1 MAVTS
6 SVPGANAAT
15 TNQMAT
21 GSGATSGRWRVIGA
35 VGQAPERAG
44 TNGHFE
50 LSVRDGIITSLQP
63 AGSGRPRPAVG
74 QARLVLAPLLVNA
87 HDHGRGFGNVLA
99 GIPDAPLETWIASL
113 ASQMGTTT
121 QEALVGDGCRVMLR
135 SGVGATVICVN
146 PLGRD
151 TAAEVRAAAKAATE
165 AGARAA
171 VVYPF
176 ADAIGEPLG
185 RDRDFVGWS
194 RGELYRHLEA
204 FEAVTAAVQNPLIE
218 MQLGPVG
225 PQWVSEATLATVGAH
240 ARRTGRRVHMHL
252 LESPAQRAWADRTYP
267 EGVLNFLGRNDLV
280 GPHVCF
286 AHGTHLRPDE
296 IAVLAAEGCVL
307 AVNASSNLRLAS
319 GIPPIADARQSTVHL
334 GVGLDGLALGDD
346 ADYWN
351 ELRLVRGI
359 AQAQTGQTAPAEA
372 FFERV
377 WRGGHRALGNCAP
390 ATIEVGNQ
398 ADFVLLDVSGYDH
411 LVSREDWTVADVVI
425 AVGRPERVREVW
437 VGGRRAYMP
446 AEAAPNSKGAEVAS

>member
-165 AGARAA
+165 AGPEPPSSTPSPTPSASLWAGTAISSAGAA
-171 VVYPF
+171 
-176 ADAIGEPLG
+176 ASCTAI
-185 RDRDFVGWS
+185 S
-194 RGELYRHLEA
+194 RPSKRSRRRSRTRLSRCNSA
-204 FEAVTAAVQNPLIE
+204 PWA
-218 MQLGPVG
+218 PVG
-225 PQWVSEATLATVGAH
+225 QRGHPRHRGRARPPYGPKSPHAPSRVAGA
-240 ARRTGRRVHMHL
+240 A
-252 LESPAQRAWADRTYP
+252 
-267 EGVLNFLGRNDLV
+267 
-280 GPHVCF
+280 
-286 AHGTHLRPDE
+286 
-296 IAVLAAEGCVL
+296 
-307 AVNASSNLRLAS
+307 
-319 GIPPIADARQSTVHL
+319 
-334 GVGLDGLALGDD
+334 GVG
-346 ADYWN
+346 
-351 ELRLVRGI
+351 R
-359 AQAQTGQTAPAEA
+359 
-372 FFERV
+372 
-377 WRGGHRALGNCAP
+377 
-390 ATIEVGNQ
+390 
-398 ADFVLLDVSGYDH
+398 
-411 LVSREDWTVADVVI
+411 
-425 AVGRPERVREVW
+425 
-437 VGGRRAYMP
+437 
-446 AEAAPNSKGAEVAS
+446 